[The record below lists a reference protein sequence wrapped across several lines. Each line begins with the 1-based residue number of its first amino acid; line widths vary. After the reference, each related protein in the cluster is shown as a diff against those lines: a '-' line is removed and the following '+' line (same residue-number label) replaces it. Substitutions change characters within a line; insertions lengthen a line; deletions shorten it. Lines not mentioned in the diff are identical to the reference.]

1 MERPKLICIVGPTAS
16 GKSALAV
23 SLAKALDG
31 EVISADSMQI
41 YKDMTIGT
49 AKVTE
54 EEMEGIVHHGIDFLD
69 PSERYNAFEFQSLAR
84 SAIEDVLARGKMP
97 ILCGGTGFFVHS
109 VLYPMGFTEAEVD
122 EAYRATL
129 TERAKAEGAEAL
141 HRELAAIDPVSA
153 ERIHANNVK
162 RVIRALEVY
171 HLTGKPMS
179 SFDEGTFDEPE
190 SLYQPLLW
198 LGLTLPREELIRR
211 INLRVDRMMEAGLE
225 TEVRRLWERGLRPE
239 THTAMQGIGYKQFA
253 PYLEGKASLKE
264 AVERVKIETR
274 QFAKRQMSWFRREK
288 DIRWLEADLGCDALT
303 RLVLEEMERE

>member
-1 MERPKLICIVGPTAS
+1 METPNLICIVGPTAS

-23 SLAKALDG
+23 SLAKALNG

-41 YKDMTIGT
+41 YRGMNIGT

-54 EEMEGIVHHGIDFLD
+54 AEMDGVVHHGIDVLE
-69 PSERYNAFEFQSLAR
+69 PEEKYNAFQFQSMAR
-84 SAIEDVLARGKMP
+84 NAIEDVLARGKMP

-122 EAYRATL
+122 EDYRAEL
-129 TERAKAEGAEAL
+129 TARARMDGVEVL
-141 HRELAAIDPVSA
+141 HQELAAIDPVSA

-179 SFDEGTFDEPE
+179 SFDEGAFEDPKP
-190 SLYQPLLW
+190 LYDPLMW
-198 LGLTLPREELIRR
+198 IGLQLPRETLIQR
-211 INLRVDRMMEAGLE
+211 INVRVDRMMEEGLKE
-225 TEVRRLWERGLRPE
+225 EVRGLWDRGLRPE
-239 THTAMQGIGYKQFA
+239 SHTAMQGIGYKQFA
-253 PYLEGKASLKE
+253 PWLEGRASLQE

-288 DIRWLEADLGCDALT
+288 DIHWLEAEMGTEALT
-303 RLVLEEMERE
+303 KLVLEEMER

>member
-84 SAIEDVLARGKMP
+84 STIEDVLARGKMP

-122 EAYRATL
+122 EAYRAAL

-179 SFDEGTFDEPE
+179 SFDEGAFDEPE

-211 INLRVDRMMEAGLE
+211 IDLRVDRMMEAGLE
-225 TEVRRLWERGLRPE
+225 AEVRKLWERGLRPE

-288 DIRWLEADLGCDALT
+288 DIRWLEADLGCEALT